1 MLNHEYVLHVSFQ
14 ANHDMFDNDN
24 MDLKININIKF
35 KKKILIKKL
44 PVKRPI

>member
-24 MDLKININIKF
+24 MDLKININIKLENF
-35 KKKILIKKL
+35 
-44 PVKRPI
+44 